1 MYISYSDGKYA
12 YDALAN
18 YNNYELQPYDLT
30 VQVRIENEKKYLKLI
45 EEELMDCLTSLD
57 YCKNNIRKNSI
68 IQEDIKVIE
77 YVLSKNKINFFPI
90 LNFFLVFYLMI
101 QIKTTNQMV
110 SYLILTCQVN
120 YTRMCPL

>member
-1 MYISYSDGKYA
+1 MYVSYSDGKYA

-57 YCKNNIRKNSI
+57 YCKNNIRKTSI
-68 IQEDIKVIE
+68 IQDDIKVIE
-77 YVLSKNKINFFPI
+77 
-90 LNFFLVFYLMI
+90 
-101 QIKTTNQMV
+101 
-110 SYLILTCQVN
+110 
-120 YTRMCPL
+120 